1 MKATDRE
8 GVWIEDDVFPG
19 IDMIVDCNEVNNTP
33 SISVVIK
40 DIANPQPIK
49 YLFEEGIRISDVEAV
64 KAQCAQFYI
73 HQRYNAAKQA
83 G

>member
-19 IDMIVDCNEVNNTP
+19 IDMIVDCNEVNNVP
-33 SISVVIK
+33 SIPVVIK
-40 DIANPQPIK
+40 GIQNQSPIK
-49 YLFEEGIRISDVEAV
+49 YLFENGVRISDVEAV
-64 KAQCAQFYI
+64 KAACASYYLNR
-73 HQRYNAAKQA
+73 RYDLQA